1 MKYKLVCV
9 DMDGTLLNSRRF
21 VSDATKNAIKRAS
34 DLGVDVTVTTGRIY
48 ANANYYSRLI
58 GVKSPVIASNG
69 AIIRGKG
76 NEVIYENVINIDI
89 IKSILIL
96 CKKFNMGI
104 NFHTCDSILCAGK
117 AMYIM
122 MLGFFFK
129 FTLKSKPEK
138 IKVRYI
144 GNYNKFMEKLKNNN
158 KIIKCEVI
166 DLNSG
171 KIAELRR
178 KIEKIDGIEIAS
190 SSKNNIEIT
199 SKSVSKGNAIK
210 VLANYYNIK
219 REEIIAVGD
228 SENDLSMIEYAGLG
242 VAMGNGTEKAKKAAD
257 YITETNDNDGV
268 AKAIEKF
275 IL

>member
-1 MKYKLVCV
+1 
-9 DMDGTLLNSRRF
+9 MDGTLLNSRRF

-34 DLGVDVTVTTGRIY
+34 ALGVDVTVTTGRIY

-89 IKSILIL
+89 LKSVLTL

-117 AMYIM
+117 LMYIM
-122 MLGFFFK
+122 MLSFFFK
-129 FTLKSKPEK
+129 FILKSKPEK

-144 GNYNKFMEKLKNNN
+144 GNYDKFMEKLKKNNN
-158 KIIKCEVI
+158 IIKCEVI

-178 KIEKIDGIEIAS
+178 EIEKIDGIEIAS

-210 VLANYYNIK
+210 ILANYYNIK
-219 REEIIAVGD
+219 REEIITIGD
-228 SENDLSMIEYAGLG
+228 SENDLSMIEYGGLG

-268 AKAIEKF
+268 AKVIEKF
-275 IL
+275 ILK